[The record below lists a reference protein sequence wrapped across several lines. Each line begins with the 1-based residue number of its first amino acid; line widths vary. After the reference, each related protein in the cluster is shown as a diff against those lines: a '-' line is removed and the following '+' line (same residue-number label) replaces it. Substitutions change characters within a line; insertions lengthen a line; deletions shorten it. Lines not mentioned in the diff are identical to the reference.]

1 MPVIR
6 LDDVSFRYRGAAEPA
21 LSGITCHIRP
31 GELVGLLGRSGS
43 GRSTLASTLNGTI
56 PHLVRG
62 DLRGQVVVGGQDV
75 RTRRPAELADRVGF
89 VFQDFEAQLFSTN
102 VALEVAFGPENL
114 GVPREEIARRVDR
127 YLRLV
132 RLETLRHKA
141 PAGLSGGQKQR
152 LALASVLALEP
163 QVLVLDE
170 PTSDLDPAGRR
181 DLWEAIRSL
190 RRERALTLVIIDPE
204 TDEVGWADRFIV
216 LDRGRAA
223 LSGTPAELW
232 RAGDALEG
240 LGVKGFTLARLASA
254 LGLEEAWRDAD
265 RAAAAVRRAGWRVK
279 EGAAD
284 RLRGAD
290 APRPG
295 GEVLLEVEDLRH
307 RYPDGTEAL
316 SGVSC
321 AIRRGEFVAILGQN
335 GSGKTTL
342 VKHLN
347 GILRPTGG
355 DIRLSGRSLRGQPPG
370 RLGRLVGLVFQNP
383 DHQIFAERVRDEV
396 AFGPR
401 LQGLAEGEI
410 ARRVEEALAAV
421 DLAGAGDLDPFVL
434 TKGSRQRVAVA
445 STLATG
451 PEVII
456 LDEPTTGLDHRELTG
471 MMALIRR
478 LNQAGHTILIITHAM
493 AVAAAYAR
501 RVILMREGRIVR
513 DGTTREILADEPAL
527 LDLGL
532 TPPPIVQVA
541 NRLGVPA
548 LTLDELI
555 GALTRTA
562 ESAGGGNSRDPRHRG
577 PLAGGPP
584 GRGGPE
590 RPSQSP

>member
-6 LDDVSFRYRGAAEPA
+6 LNEVSFRYRGANEPA
-21 LSGITCHIRP
+21 LSEITCHIRA

-62 DLRGQVVVGGQDV
+62 DLRGQVHIGGQDI
-75 RTRRPAELADRVGF
+75 RAQRPRDLADRVGF

-114 GVPREEIARRVDR
+114 GVPREEISRRVDR

-132 RLETLRHKA
+132 LLEALRRKA

-170 PTSDLDPAGRR
+170 PTSDLDPAGRA
-181 DLWEAIRSL
+181 DLWDAVRDL

-204 TDEVGWADRFIV
+204 TNEMGWVDRFIV
-216 LDRGRAA
+216 LDRGRIA
-223 LSGTPAELW
+223 LSGTPSELR
-232 RAGDALEG
+232 RATGTLEG

-254 LGLEEAWRDAD
+254 IGLQEEWRDAD
-265 RAAAAVRRAGWRVK
+265 QAATAIRTAGWRVK
-279 EGAAD
+279 EDAAETM
-284 RLRGAD
+284 RRAD
-290 APRPG
+290 AKQAN
-295 GEVLLEVEDLRH
+295 GEVLLEVGDLTH

-347 GILRPTGG
+347 GILTPTAG
-355 DIRLSGRSLRGQPPG
+355 DIRLSGQSLRGQPLT
-370 RLGRLVGLVFQNP
+370 RLSRLVGLVFQNP
-383 DHQIFAERVRDEV
+383 DHQIFAERIRDEV

-401 LQGLAEGEI
+401 LQGLAEGEV
-410 ARRVEEALAAV
+410 AQRVDEALEAV
-421 DLAGAGDLDPFVL
+421 DLAGAGDLDPFIL

-445 STLATG
+445 STLATK

-456 LDEPTTGLDHRELTG
+456 LDEPTTGLDHRELEG
-471 MMALIRR
+471 MMALIQR

-501 RVILMREGRIVR
+501 RVILMQNGRIVR
-513 DGTTREILADEPAL
+513 DGMTREIFSDESSL
-527 LDLGL
+527 LELGL
-532 TPPPIVQVA
+532 TPPPAVQVA

-548 LTLDELI
+548 LTLDELL
-555 GALTRTA
+555 GCLTPAPLPPSPPAL
-562 ESAGGGNSRDPRHRG
+562 S
-577 PLAGGPP
+577 
-584 GRGGPE
+584 
-590 RPSQSP
+590 SQP